1 MINPAPRRRKYQ
13 RFVEREIM
21 EFSTGITR
29 IISFTAG
36 PGHGWS
42 AAVILCRPGTEG

>member
-29 IISFTAG
+29 IIHSRQVQATDG
-36 PGHGWS
+36 Q
-42 AAVILCRPGTEG
+42 AAVILCQPGTEG